1 MGATMRLI
9 AVVLTYGI
17 LTSFAYGE
25 ETEYALSAANTKIE
39 WTATKPDGKH
49 KGGFRKLKGSA
60 VVADD
65 SLRVNVDI
73 DCASLYADVDKLTK
87 HLKSPDFFSVKEFP
101 TASFK
106 STSIEKKSKGYQVTG
121 DLTLHGKTKE
131 ITFPAN
137 IVTKGKFSLSGN
149 VTINRQDFGLSY
161 GPGKI
166 DDDVAIRL
174 RVDVK
179 GPAK

>member
-1 MGATMRLI
+1 MRLVVI
-9 AVVLTYGI
+9 VLTCGM
-17 LTSFAYGE
+17 LTSFAHAD
-25 ETEYALSAANTKIE
+25 ETEYALTAGNTKIE

-49 KGGFRKLKGSA
+49 KGGFRKLKGTA
-60 VVADD
+60 VVTDD
-65 SLRVNVDI
+65 KLGVNVDI

-87 HLKSPDFFSVKEFP
+87 HLKSPDFFSVKEYP

-106 STSIEKKSKGYQVTG
+106 STSIEKQAKGYLVTG

-137 IVTKGKFSLSGN
+137 ITTKGKFSFNASLK
-149 VTINRQDFGLSY
+149 INRQDFGLSY

-166 DDDVAIRL
+166 DDEVAIRL
-174 RVDVK
+174 RVD
-179 GPAK
+179 AKSAPR